1 MTATFSNLTSVG
13 LRSSTRSFV
22 TNANITDNPIE
33 FTPQLR
39 EATLEIPR
47 LQSLPS
53 MQVEGHHSI
62 HVSVDQAMRA
72 FSEQSVPLVTSTI
85 KTDAPKGSIV
95 GAITQIGDDEIV
107 EDIPLRT
114 SNPPAYARGSYP
126 IR

>member
-1 MTATFSNLTSVG
+1 
-13 LRSSTRSFV
+13 
-22 TNANITDNPIE
+22 
-33 FTPQLR
+33 
-39 EATLEIPR
+39 
-47 LQSLPS
+47 